1 MCGLAGYLGGN
12 SFESTE
18 ASKELL
24 SLMSK
29 NIIHRGP
36 DSSGIWLDEESR
48 LGLAHQRL
56 SVLDLTK
63 AGHQPMISRNNR
75 YVIAYNG
82 EIYNHL
88 LLRKELKNSRQISS
102 WKGSSDTETLLS
114 CIQEWGLKE
123 TLSRIEG
130 MFSFALWD
138 RKNRELTLT
147 RDRIGE
153 KPLYYGWQNSTFLF
167 ASELKALKVHPSFE
181 GKLDKSSIDEYLR
194 FNYVPGPNSIYKG
207 IKKLPPGTFLTVSL
221 DKKEPSLPIPY
232 WNLLDVVKKGEENT
246 FKGNDLQAVDKL
258 EELLTSVV
266 SQQLISDV
274 PLGAFLSG
282 GIDSSLI
289 VAIMQKVSANPISTF
304 TVAFKEKGFNEA
316 IYAKGVANY
325 LGTDHKEIQVTSHDA
340 LKTIPEMPK
349 LFDEPFSD
357 SSQIPTYLISK
368 LAKENVTVSL
378 SGDAGDELFGGYN
391 RYVSAMSLASTFYK
405 LPLSMQKILHSS
417 LSLIPLNS
425 LQKIGNLSNIDQL
438 DSKFKKALIIMN
450 SHNFQDMYLNLIS
463 SVPSS
468 SNFVLNSANRKPF
481 VLQKEKWP
489 SFRDF
494 ESCMMYLDTLTYLP
508 DDILTKV
515 DRSAMGISLE
525 TRIPFLDPKIIEFA
539 WALPLNMKIRNG
551 KGKWILR
558 KLLNKLVPAKLTD
571 RPKKGFA
578 IPLGDWLKG
587 PLREWSEDLLD
598 PHKIKEQG
606 IFDSSE
612 IINKWNDHLK
622 GSNDWHGFLWS
633 VLMFQSWYEN
643 SKK

>member
-1 MCGLAGYLGGN
+1 
-12 SFESTE
+12 
-18 ASKELL
+18 
-24 SLMSK
+24 
-29 NIIHRGP
+29 
-36 DSSGIWLDEESR
+36 
-48 LGLAHQRL
+48 
-56 SVLDLTK
+56 
-63 AGHQPMISRNNR
+63 
-75 YVIAYNG
+75 
-82 EIYNHL
+82 
-88 LLRKELKNSRQISS
+88 
-102 WKGSSDTETLLS
+102 
-114 CIQEWGLKE
+114 
-123 TLSRIEG
+123 
-130 MFSFALWD
+130 
-138 RKNRELTLT
+138 
-147 RDRIGE
+147 
-153 KPLYYGWQNSTFLF
+153 
-167 ASELKALKVHPSFE
+167 
-181 GKLDKSSIDEYLR
+181 
-194 FNYVPGPNSIYKG
+194 
-207 IKKLPPGTFLTVSL
+207 
-221 DKKEPSLPIPY
+221 
-232 WNLLDVVKKGEENT
+232 
-246 FKGNDLQAVDKL
+246 
-258 EELLTSVV
+258 
-266 SQQLISDV
+266 
-274 PLGAFLSG
+274 
-282 GIDSSLI
+282 
-289 VAIMQKVSANPISTF
+289 
-304 TVAFKEKGFNEA
+304 
-316 IYAKGVANY
+316 
-325 LGTDHKEIQVTSHDA
+325 
-340 LKTIPEMPK
+340 
-349 LFDEPFSD
+349 
-357 SSQIPTYLISK
+357 
-368 LAKENVTVSL
+368 
-378 SGDAGDELFGGYN
+378 
-391 RYVSAMSLASTFYK
+391 
-405 LPLSMQKILHSS
+405 
-417 LSLIPLNS
+417 
-425 LQKIGNLSNIDQL
+425 
-438 DSKFKKALIIMN
+438 MN